1 MKNLEISRTEL
12 NNLIDEY
19 VIGKNAIRDREIMK
33 DRLIDGFSYYDLS
46 EKYNLSL
53 TALKY
58 IINKRNGQIFKHF

>member
-19 VIGKNAIRDREIMK
+19 VIGKNAVRDREIMK
-33 DRLIDGFSYYDLS
+33 DRLIDGFSYYELS
-46 EKYNLSL
+46 DKYSLSL

-58 IINKRNGQIFKHF
+58 IINKRNNQIFKHF

>member
-19 VIGKNAIRDREIMK
+19 VIGKNAIRDREIVK
-33 DRLIDGFSYYDLS
+33 DRLIDGFSYYELA
-46 EKYNLSL
+46 EKHNLSL

-58 IINKRNGQIFKHF
+58 IINKRNNQIFKHF